1 MLSSYHV
8 LQTDREQDKTV
19 AHAALILVDKLL
31 SSQLDGSDGL
41 DAVHNTGFLVAM
53 SNHPDF
59 VNSLLYMC
67 KQGSVDTRLQALKV
81 LQHFLV
87 PRAWKDI
94 CHFWQLVSLGVLPTL
109 FDIATNS
116 KSDSTG
122 QMQSLADASLQ
133 AFHDSVEKR
142 RYMGGFGRYPLVA
155 RLVGTS
161 VTEFR
166 AAQKK
171 QSSR

>member
-41 DAVHNTGFLVAM
+41 DAVHNTGFLVAL
-53 SNHPDF
+53 SHHPAF

-67 KQGSVDTRLQALKV
+67 KQGSVGTRLQALKV

-87 PRAWKDI
+87 PRAWKDV
-94 CHFWQLVSLGVLPTL
+94 CHFWQLVSLGVMPTL
-109 FDIATNS
+109 FDIATN

-133 AFHDSVEKR
+133 AFHGSVEKR
-142 RYMGGFGRYPLVA
+142 RCMGGYGRYPLVA

-161 VTEFR
+161 VTEFK
-166 AAQKK
+166 AAQKE